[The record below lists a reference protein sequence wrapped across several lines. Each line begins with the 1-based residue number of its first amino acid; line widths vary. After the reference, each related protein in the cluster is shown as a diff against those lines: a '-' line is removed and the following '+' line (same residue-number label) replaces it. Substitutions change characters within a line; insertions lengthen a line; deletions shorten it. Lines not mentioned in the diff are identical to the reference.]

1 MTTTQ
6 APNTLNRPAGL
17 PPRPIE
23 RWMTPVRKF
32 MHIESASG
40 MVMLACTV
48 VALILA
54 NSPLASGFKALWHT
68 EVALTIG
75 GFSIVGDLGHL
86 VINDVLM
93 TLFFF
98 IVGLELKRELVCGE
112 LRDPRKAL
120 LPVVAALG
128 GMVVPALI
136 YTALQWGQPGIRGW
150 AVPMAT
156 DIAFVVGFL
165 ALLGPRVP
173 FSLKIILLSLAI
185 VDDLGAVLVI
195 AFVFTERLEWI
206 WVAAAAAGFGLTYG
220 MNLAGV
226 RQVGAYVVVG
236 CFIWVAVFKSGIH
249 PTVAGVLLGL
259 LTPSSAWIGDKAFSE
274 VMADLWQRLTCYEEP
289 LDPDDRQVNL
299 QHLAFTARESISP
312 LQRLE
317 TALHPWVAFG
327 IIPLFA
333 LANAGV
339 TIDAKGL
346 GESVLIAVAA
356 GLAIGKP
363 VGILSFSWI
372 AARLGWIRL
381 PDNLTWTIFAG
392 GACMAGIGFTMA
404 LFVNALAFPS
414 GSNSE
419 LAAMEAAGK
428 IGILSGSLISVILGS
443 SLLLYALRDRD
454 QPDPEND

>member
-1 MTTTQ
+1 
-6 APNTLNRPAGL
+6 
-17 PPRPIE
+17 
-23 RWMTPVRKF
+23 
-32 MHIESASG
+32 
-40 MVMLACTV
+40 
-48 VALILA
+48 
-54 NSPLASGFKALWHT
+54 
-68 EVALTIG
+68 
-75 GFSIVGDLGHL
+75 
-86 VINDVLM
+86 
-93 TLFFF
+93 
-98 IVGLELKRELVCGE
+98 
-112 LRDPRKAL
+112 
-120 LPVVAALG
+120 
-128 GMVVPALI
+128 
-136 YTALQWGQPGIRGW
+136 
-150 AVPMAT
+150 MA
-156 DIAFVVGFL
+156 
-165 ALLGPRVP
+165 
-173 FSLKIILLSLAI
+173 
-185 VDDLGAVLVI
+185 
-195 AFVFTERLEWI
+195 E
-206 WVAAAAAGFGLTYG
+206 
-220 MNLAGV
+220 
-226 RQVGAYVVVG
+226 
-236 CFIWVAVFKSGIH
+236 
-249 PTVAGVLLGL
+249 
-259 LTPSSAWIGDKAFSE
+259 
-274 VMADLWQRLTCYEEP
+274 LWQRLTCYEEP